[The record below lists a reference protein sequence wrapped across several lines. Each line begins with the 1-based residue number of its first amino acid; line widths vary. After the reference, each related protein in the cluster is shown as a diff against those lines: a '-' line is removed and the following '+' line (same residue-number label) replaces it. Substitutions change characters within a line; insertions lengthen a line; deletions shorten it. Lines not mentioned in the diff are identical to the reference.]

1 MNNDKLQR
9 IVYQLGAAI
18 LLSFA
23 VSVLPLDHDAGIS
36 LVCFAKPAQAAE
48 KSWEQEFNA
57 VCSQTND
64 SMSLS
69 REELQLLIV
78 RCEKLK
84 PVVEGKEETTR
95 KVYGKRLEM
104 CKNLLVF
111 VLETKK

>member
-1 MNNDKLQR
+1 MINDKLQK
-9 IVYQLGAAI
+9 VVCQMGTAI
-18 LLSFA
+18 LLSFVFIA
-23 VSVLPLDHDAGIS
+23 LPTDHDTGIS
-36 LVCFAKPAQAAE
+36 PFCFVKPSQAAE

-84 PVVEGKEETTR
+84 PVIEGQEETTR

-104 CKNLLVF
+104 CKNRLVF

>member
-1 MNNDKLQR
+1 VNNDKLPK
-9 IVYQLGAAI
+9 VLYQVGAAI
-18 LLSFA
+18 LVSFVFIA
-23 VSVLPLDHDAGIS
+23 LPTDHDTGIS
-36 LVCFAKPAQAAE
+36 LLCFVKPSQAAE
-48 KSWEQEFNA
+48 ESWKQEFNA

-84 PVVEGKEETTR
+84 PVIEGQEETTR